1 MWDGEEHVW
10 IANGSRGGRWAESRV
25 SALTTITGVLKGD
38 KLLKTMVDEFRVRFK
53 YTIAIM
59 GDCFLG
65 RLEHSLGARGSA
77 SAEQPRLVLSQV
89 CATETKDVGFT
100 RPGVSLTI
108 LVSDLST

>member
-1 MWDGEEHVW
+1 
-10 IANGSRGGRWAESRV
+10 
-25 SALTTITGVLKGD
+25 
-38 KLLKTMVDEFRVRFK
+38 MVDEFRVRFK
-53 YTIAIM
+53 YKIAIM

-65 RLEHSLGARGSA
+65 RLEHRLGARGSA

-100 RPGVSLTI
+100 RPGVPLTI